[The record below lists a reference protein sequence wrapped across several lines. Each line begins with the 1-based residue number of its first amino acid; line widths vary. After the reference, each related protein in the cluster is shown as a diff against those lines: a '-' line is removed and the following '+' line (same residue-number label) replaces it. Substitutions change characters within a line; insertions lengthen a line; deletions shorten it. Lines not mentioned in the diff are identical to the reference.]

1 MEMIDERRLKR
12 HQLIYYL
19 STFDSN
25 KKEAIGHI
33 IDIATEGAKLLSETT
48 IPVGKKIKIYIILP
62 RGFSDIDHFEVEA
75 ESVRNSR
82 DINISFY
89 DTGIRFINANQQVK
103 HIIECLINEY
113 GF

>member
-19 STFDSN
+19 SAFDSD
-25 KKEAIGHI
+25 KKVEIGHI
-33 IDIATEGAKLLSETT
+33 IDITTEGAKLLSEATV
-48 IPVGKKIKIYIILP
+48 PVGTKTKICIILP
-62 RGFSDIDHFEVEA
+62 IGFSDIDHFEVQA

-82 DINISFY
+82 DVNISFY
-89 DTGIRFINANQQVK
+89 NTGFRFINTNQQTK